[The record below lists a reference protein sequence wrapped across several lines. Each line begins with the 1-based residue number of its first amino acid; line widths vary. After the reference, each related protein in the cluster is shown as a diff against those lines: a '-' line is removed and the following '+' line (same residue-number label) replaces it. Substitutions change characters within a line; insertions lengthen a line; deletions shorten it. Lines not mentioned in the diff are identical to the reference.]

1 MTVER
6 TLRGVVGLW
15 LVVGVGVVA
24 AALENATTAD

>member
-1 MTVER
+1 
-6 TLRGVVGLW
+6 